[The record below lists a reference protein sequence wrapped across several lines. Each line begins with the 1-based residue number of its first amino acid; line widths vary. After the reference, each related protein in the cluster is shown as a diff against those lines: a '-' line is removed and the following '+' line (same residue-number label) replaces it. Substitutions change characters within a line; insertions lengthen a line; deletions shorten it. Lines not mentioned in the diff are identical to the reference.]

1 LTLAMLIAFLFTV
14 VLCKLI
20 YIEVIDS
27 SRLQSLALD
36 QWTREVPLRAERGKI
51 FDRNGVVLADSATSY
66 TVFVRPVSV
75 KDKAHTAKVLSSVL
89 VLDEQKLLE
98 KMRSKVSEI
107 TVAKQ
112 IDKKTMLNIVS
123 KKVSG
128 VYFSQN
134 IKRVYPYGDFLS
146 QILGFV
152 NIDGQG
158 QAGLENYYNYYLSGK
173 DGDILTQ
180 TDLVGRQLSGNY
192 TLFNSGV
199 AGSNISLTIDYVIQS
214 IAENAVKSAYERY
227 LPLSSSCIIMNPKT
241 GEIYAMAQR
250 PSIDLNNIPRDNIPE
265 LFANSKSF
273 IISNVFEPGSTFKIL
288 TTALALDYGVIDR
301 NYSYYCPGYKIVDG
315 KKIKCWRTRGH
326 GSHTFDEGV
335 QHSCNVLF
343 MEMAL
348 RLGVARFYEGIEKF
362 NLARKT
368 GIDMSGEASGLI
380 LLQDTVKNVDL
391 ARMGFGQAIA
401 VTPIELLAASSAT
414 INGGVNVTPYLLR
427 SVEDVF
433 GNSIYTSFVTTGNRA
448 ISEQT
453 SALMRDIL
461 EQAVSLGSG
470 KNAYISG
477 YKIGGKTGTAQKY
490 ENGVIARGK
499 YVSTFIGFAPADDP
513 EYIVLMTVDE
523 PKGGLYYGSMVAA
536 PYVKDIFANI
546 FEYIGLKPQTKE
558 PVKSFAM
565 PNLVGLN
572 YSQAKAK
579 LYNLKLYHETVGEGT
594 QVVSQIPVEGAW
606 ITENTVVLLDF
617 GE

>member
-1 LTLAMLIAFLFTV
+1 MTLAMLIAFLFTV

-227 LPLSSSCIIMNPKT
+227 LPLSSSCIIMNPKS

-362 NLARKT
+362 NLERKT

-380 LLQDTVKNVDL
+380 LPQDTVKNVDL

-414 INGGVNVTPYLLR
+414 INGGVNVTPYLLK

-433 GNSIYTSFVTTGNRA
+433 GNSIYTSSVTTGNRA

>member
-1 LTLAMLIAFLFTV
+1 MLIAFLFTA
-14 VLCKLI
+14 VLCKLV

-36 QWTREVPLRAERGKI
+36 QWTRDVPLRADRGKI
-51 FDRNGVVLADSATSY
+51 YDCNGVVLADTATSY
-66 TVFVRPVSV
+66 TVYVRPVSV
-75 KDKAHTAKVLSSVL
+75 KNKEHTAEVLSSVL
-89 VLDEQKLLE
+89 GLDEQALLK
-98 KMRSKVSEI
+98 KMRSKVSEV

-112 IDKKTMLNIVS
+112 IDKKTMLAITS

-146 QILGFV
+146 QVLGFV

-158 QAGLENYYNYYLSGK
+158 QAGLENYYNYFLSGK
-173 DGDILTQ
+173 DGKILTQ
-180 TDLVGRQLSGNY
+180 TDLVGRQLDSNY
-192 TLFNSGV
+192 TLYNIGLSGD
-199 AGSNISLTIDYVIQS
+199 SIKLTIDYVIQS
-214 IAENAVKSAYERY
+214 IAENAVKNAFEKYT
-227 LPLSSSCIIMNPKT
+227 PLSASCIIMNPKT
-241 GEIYAMAQR
+241 GAIYAMAQR
-250 PSIDLNNIPRDNIPE
+250 PSIDLNNIPRNNIPE

-273 IISNVFEPGSTFKIL
+273 IVSNVFEPGSTFKII
-288 TTALALDYGVIDR
+288 TTALALDYGVINR

-348 RLGVARFYEGIEKF
+348 RLGVERFYEGISKF
-362 NLARKT
+362 NLDKKT

-380 LLQDTVKNVDL
+380 LPKKTVKNVDL

-401 VTPIELLAASSAT
+401 ITPLELLAASST
-414 INGGVNVTPYLLR
+414 VINGGVSVTPYLL
-427 SVEDVF
+427 SSAEDVF
-433 GNSIYTSFVTTGNRA
+433 GNVIQTFAPAKGERV

-453 SALMRDIL
+453 SIMMQDIL
-461 EQAVSLGSG
+461 EMAVSQGSG
-470 KNAYISG
+470 KNAYIPG

-499 YVSTFIGFAPADDP
+499 YVSTFLGFAPADNP
-513 EYIVLMTVDE
+513 EYIVLMTIDE
-523 PKGGLYYGSMVAA
+523 PQGGLYYGSMVAA
-536 PYVKDIFANI
+536 PYVRDIFANI
-546 FEYIGLKPQTKE
+546 FEYIGLAPEAKE

-565 PNLVGLN
+565 PGLVGLN
-572 YSQAKAK
+572 YSQAKAELYK
-579 LYNLKLYHETVGEGT
+579 LGIYHETVGEG
-594 QVVSQIPVEGAW
+594 VKVEAQIPVEGAW
-606 ITENTVVLLDF
+606 ITENTVVLLDL

>member
-1 LTLAMLIAFLFTV
+1 MLIAFLFTV

-51 FDRNGVVLADSATSY
+51 YDCNGVVLADSATSY

-89 VLDEQKLLE
+89 GVDEQRLLE
-98 KMRSKVSEI
+98 KMRSKISEI

-112 IDKKTMLNIVS
+112 IDKQTMLKIVS

-158 QAGLENYYNYYLSGK
+158 QAGLENYYNRYLSGK

-180 TDLVGRQLSGNY
+180 TDLVGRQLDGNY
-192 TLFNSGV
+192 TLFNMGL
-199 AGSNISLTIDYVIQS
+199 AGSDINLTIDYAIQNF
-214 IAENAVKSAYERY
+214 AENAVKSAYEKY
-227 LPLSSSCIIMNPKT
+227 SPLSSSCIIMSPKT

-250 PSIDLNNIPRDNIPE
+250 PSIDLNNIPRDDIPK

-273 IISNVFEPGSTFKIL
+273 IVSNVFEPGSTFKIL
-288 TTALALDYGVIDR
+288 TTALALDYGVINRD
-301 NYSYYCPGYKIVDG
+301 YTYYCPGYKIVDG
-315 KKIKCWRTRGH
+315 KKIRCWRTKGH

-348 RLGVARFYEGIEKF
+348 RLGVKRFYEGIDKF
-362 NLARKT
+362 NLDRKT
-368 GIDMSGEASGLI
+368 GIDLSGEASGLI
-380 LLQDTVKNVDL
+380 LPQESVKNVDL

-401 VTPIELLAASSAT
+401 VTPIELLAASSTT
-414 INGGVNVTPYLLR
+414 INGGLNITPYLLK
-427 SVEDVF
+427 SVRDVF
-433 GNSIYTSFVTTGNRA
+433 GNTIYTSANKVGTRA

-453 SALMRDIL
+453 SLQMQDIL
-461 EQAVSLGSG
+461 EQAVSIGSG
-470 KNAYISG
+470 KNASISG

-513 EYIVLMTVDE
+513 EYIVLMIVDE

-536 PYVKDIFANI
+536 PYVRDIFANI
-546 FEYIGLKPQTKE
+546 FEYIGLKPENKE

-565 PNLVGLN
+565 PDLVGLS
-572 YSQAKAK
+572 YSQARAK
-579 LYNLKLYHETVGEGT
+579 LYNLNIYHETVGEGNE
-594 QVVSQIPVEGAW
+594 VLSQIPVPGAW
-606 ITENTVVLLDF
+606 ITENTVVLVDL

>member
-1 LTLAMLIAFLFTV
+1 MTLAMLIAFLFTV

>member
-1 LTLAMLIAFLFTV
+1 MLIAFLFTV